1 MKLEI
6 IDYKTGG
13 ANKEQLDYYSI
24 ILYEDEKKA
33 QKSIFN
39 VWKGSIEAH
48 EEIKLTKEALK
59 EDIIDFL
66 KSNEYSLAEKTTVC
80 NSCEYIK
87 ICGRGR

>member
-1 MKLEI
+1 M
-6 IDYKTGG
+6 
-13 ANKEQLDYYSI
+13 
-24 ILYEDEKKA
+24 
-33 QKSIFN
+33 
-39 VWKGSIEAH
+39 WKGSIEAH